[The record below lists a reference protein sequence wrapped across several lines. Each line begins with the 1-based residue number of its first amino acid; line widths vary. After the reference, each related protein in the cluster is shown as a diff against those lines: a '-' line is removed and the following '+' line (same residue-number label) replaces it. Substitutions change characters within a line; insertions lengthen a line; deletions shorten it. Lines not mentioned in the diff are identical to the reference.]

1 MYIISLFFHTC
12 RQELDGI
19 IAKKEDKFPPPFQ
32 VLLGLE
38 WDLSEVPSSP
48 GAKVSWQ
55 NLPHAPC
62 SPLPAFSSVLE
73 QDEIMKQFGEEIMHV
88 HVHACTCIYPY
99 LYLYVYVCVYIVHVH
114 VCTCICTAD
123 LDETLVASQQP
134 NVAFYPRHSLKQ
146 SQQQQQQQQ
155 GQHHQH
161 QEQPGEGEGQG
172 GTGSGAGGGQGRSGG
187 EGQMAAPPPS
197 AKAFFSQLD
206 WQAEGSGYTA
216 FADESESES
225 ESSSSEEDEEMFTH
239 HGKADRQAQLNHNH
253 MVCSLPSLCPGLS
266 CTCRRGPELKLLCC
280 IC

>member
-1 MYIISLFFHTC
+1 MYSIYNVHVYNLPFFHTC

-55 NLPHAPC
+55 NLPHAAC

-73 QDEIMKQFGEEIMHV
+73 QDEIMKQFGEEISIHV
-88 HVHACTCIYPY
+88 YICLYMCMCIYT
-99 LYLYVYVCVYIVHVH
+99 LYMYV
-114 VCTCICTAD
+114 CTAD

-146 SQQQQQQQQ
+146 QQQQQQQQQ

-187 EGQMAAPPPS
+187 EGQLAPPPS

-206 WQAEGSGYTA
+206 WQAEGSGYMA

-225 ESSSSEEDEEMFTH
+225 ESSSSEEDEEMFIR

-253 MVCSLPSLCPGLS
+253 MVCSLPSLASVQASHAHVGEAQ
-266 CTCRRGPELKLLCC
+266 R
-280 IC
+280 